1 MKDSKEV
8 DLVIETP
15 KSSENQNE
23 NTNLTTEEKSKT
35 HNYVV
40 QVWVTVFMF
49 FVLWYVL
56 SELFNMDVGKDS
68 LLYAKFLTVDAK

>member
-1 MKDSKEV
+1 M
-8 DLVIETP
+8 IETP